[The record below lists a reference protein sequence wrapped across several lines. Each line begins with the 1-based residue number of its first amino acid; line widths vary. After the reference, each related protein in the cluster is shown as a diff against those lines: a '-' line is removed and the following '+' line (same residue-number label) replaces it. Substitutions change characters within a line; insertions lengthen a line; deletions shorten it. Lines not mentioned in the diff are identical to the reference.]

1 MRHIARGGRIDG
13 RHADF
18 GGLGH
23 EQPLAQSTDTA
34 TKRPLASRTLSRV
47 GLARVAIDYL
57 DTIGLLGTLSTL
69 VTNMTTPNAT
79 PVIRPATR
87 DSRTVM
93 RQFSRRSL
101 VGHLIVTTKRGPNR
115 RGVDIAEE

>member
-1 MRHIARGGRIDG
+1 MGGTAAGDDMIG
-13 RHADF
+13 RERWKA
-18 GGLGH
+18 GRGH

-57 DTIGLLGTLSTL
+57 HTIGLLGTLSTL

-87 DSRTVM
+87 DSRAVM